1 MHQEDTLMTPETRKI
16 IGKLKELVQKRR
28 KGTET
33 EEESE

>member
-16 IGKLKELVQKRR
+16 IGKLKALVQK

-33 EEESE
+33 EEDSE